1 MYYKRTQALMTSES
15 HKLSER
21 EDSSNY
27 GQTHLVKV
35 WSSWGMNPK
44 QMSHEH
50 IERNVLTTG
59 SCGVTKGRVFHRSL
73 IFCERMLLSQWSTC
87 GMHSLCAVK
96 MCGKPWHTA
105 ISLWKESYINMAMKE
120 FSNAWE
126 PFENSVLR
134 LEERHFFQLTVTFW
148 KGLHCLFW
156 ML

>member
-15 HKLSER
+15 HELSGR

-35 WSSWGMNPK
+35 WSRCGMNPK

-50 IERNVLTTG
+50 IERNVLTAG
-59 SCGVTKGRVFHRSL
+59 SCGVTKRRVFHRSL
-73 IFCERMLLSQWSTC
+73 IFCERMLLSQRDTR
-87 GMHSLCAVK
+87 GTHSLCAVK
-96 MCGKPWHTA
+96 VCGQPWPTA
-105 ISLWKESYINMAMKE
+105 IPLWKESYINMAMKE
-120 FSNAWE
+120 FLNAWE
-126 PFENSVLR
+126 PFADSVLR
-134 LEERHFFQLTVTFW
+134 LEERHFFQLTVTFG